1 METSMTSRVKT
12 ELPTYFRV
20 GAINSRHLSPLSN
33 IVAFYLEKGET
44 SLVFF
49 CTKQVLLHKRNQHLD
64 ENLKQF

>member
-33 IVAFYLEKGET
+33 IVAFYLEKGERFF
-44 SLVFF
+44 VVF
-49 CTKQVLLHKRNQHLD
+49 CTYQVLLHKRIQHLD
-64 ENLKQF
+64 KKLKQF